1 MKNRIMAI
9 ALAAVMLFALAGCG
23 SDGEVNT
30 EEADNTAVKN
40 EFVQFIGTDIPEAEK
55 TETEVMTKY
64 NSYFTEGESVDSD
77 ALLTDLTDNLI
88 PKYSEFLASVDA
100 IEVSTDEV
108 KNLKTLYY
116 DAMDTQ
122 YQALQKVQTAL
133 QNEDKDVQTEAQQL
147 LSDAKTKYTAYNDAV
162 YALAQQENITLE
174 GEIGTTSTT
183 ELATETNTQAINPD
197 EDNFDDGITIT
208 ESSETEAAS
217 ETASEEDT
225 SGQ

>member
-1 MKNRIMAI
+1 MKNRVMMIV
-9 ALAAVMLFALAGCG
+9 LAAAMLMSLAACGG
-23 SDGEVNT
+23 SDT
-30 EEADNTAVKN
+30 ETTEAAASVKE

-100 IEVSTDEV
+100 IEVGTDEV

-133 QNEDKDVQTEAQQL
+133 QNEDKDIQTEAQQL
-147 LSDAKTKYTAYNDAV
+147 LTDAKTKYTAYNDAV
-162 YALAQQENITLE
+162 YALAQQENVTLN
-174 GEIGTTSTT
+174 GD
-183 ELATETNTQAINPD
+183 LATTASTEALSTEANTEAIDQN
-197 EDNFDDGITIT
+197 EDNFDDGVT
-208 ESSETEAAS
+208 SEDGTAA
-217 ETASEEDT
+217 E
-225 SGQ
+225 